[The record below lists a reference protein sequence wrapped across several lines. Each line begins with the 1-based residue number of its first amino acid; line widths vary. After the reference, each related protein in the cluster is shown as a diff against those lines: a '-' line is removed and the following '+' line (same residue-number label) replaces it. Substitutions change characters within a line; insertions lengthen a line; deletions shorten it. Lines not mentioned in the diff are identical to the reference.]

1 MMLNGHVISHNF
13 RNVIGA
19 SLVKAGQFD
28 LIISCDKFISR
39 LKKFT
44 ITFKHDTMEEEERP
58 KKLQKTEHEDASES
72 HLAENGEP
80 MMSGALKTGDEPALK
95 DQQTSKETIK
105 STPIAEKPEDQV
117 NDHEKQEGTTGENG
131 TAQAVPLSKR
141 QQKRRLR
148 QARWDEQ
155 KEERKKQRKEKNKQR
170 KIRKR
175 EEWQHI
181 IEENGGNIP
190 EKKRSVLVPMTL
202 VIDCGWDHLMDD
214 RQRISLGSQITRAY
228 SDNSKAPYRSH
239 LVISSFDKLLKERFD
254 TVLRKM
260 HENWRGIKFIP
271 EDFVYAAEH
280 AKERMKGSHGGQLA
294 GVFSDKEDFAPE
306 DGEVIYLSSDSPN
319 TLTEL
324 KPYSTYII
332 GGLVD
337 KNVHKGVCYQK
348 AIEKGMKTAKLP
360 IGEYLRMASRPV
372 LATNHVAEI
381 MMRWLELGDW
391 GEAFLQVIP
400 QRKGAEKRARPN
412 DKEEPADGEE
422 LETTADNA
430 DIASS
435 GEEYGGEAEQL
446 QDTAE
451 AA

>member
-1 MMLNGHVISHNF
+1 
-13 RNVIGA
+13 
-19 SLVKAGQFD
+19 
-28 LIISCDKFISR
+28 
-39 LKKFT
+39 
-44 ITFKHDTMEEEERP
+44 MEEEERP
-58 KKLQKTEHEDASES
+58 RKLQKTEHEEITELDSN
-72 HLAENGEP
+72 ENGEP
-80 MMSGALKTGDEPALK
+80 MMSGALKTDDESVIRE
-95 DQQTSKETIK
+95 QQTSNETIK
-105 STPIAEKPEDQV
+105 SAPTPGNTEEQANE
-117 NDHEKQEGTTGENG
+117 NEKQGETTGENG
-131 TAQAVPLSKR
+131 AAQVAPLSKR
-141 QQKRRLR
+141 QQKRMLR

-155 KEERKKQRKEKNKQR
+155 KEERKKQRREKNKQR

-190 EKKRSVLVPMTL
+190 EKKRAVLVPVTL

-260 HENWRGIKFIP
+260 HENWRGIKFMP
-271 EDFVYAAEH
+271 EDFVHASEQ
-280 AKERMKGSHGGQLA
+280 AKERMKGPHGGQLA
-294 GVFSDKEDFAPE
+294 GAFAGKEDLAPE
-306 DGEVIYLSSDSPN
+306 NGEVIYLSSDSPN

-337 KNVHKGVCYQK
+337 KNKHKGVCYQK

-400 QRKGAEKRARPN
+400 QRKGAEKRAKP
-412 DKEEPADGEE
+412 DEAEEVGDENE
-422 LETTADNA
+422 SETAADNVEM
-430 DIASS
+430 ASS
-435 GEEYGGEAEQL
+435 GEEDGGEVEQL
-446 QDTAE
+446 QDGAE
-451 AA
+451 AV

>member
-1 MMLNGHVISHNF
+1 
-13 RNVIGA
+13 
-19 SLVKAGQFD
+19 
-28 LIISCDKFISR
+28 
-39 LKKFT
+39 
-44 ITFKHDTMEEEERP
+44 MEEEERP
-58 KKLQKTEHEDASES
+58 RKLQKTEHEEITELDSN
-72 HLAENGEP
+72 ENGEP
-80 MMSGALKTGDEPALK
+80 MMSGALKTGDESVMRE
-95 DQQTSKETIK
+95 QQTSNETIK
-105 STPIAEKPEDQV
+105 SAPTPGSTEEQANE
-117 NDHEKQEGTTGENG
+117 NEKQGETTGENG
-131 TAQAVPLSKR
+131 TAQVVPLSKR
-141 QQKRRLR
+141 QQKRMLR

-155 KEERKKQRKEKNKQR
+155 KEERKKQRREKNKQR

-190 EKKRSVLVPMTL
+190 EKKRAVLVPVTL

-260 HENWRGIKFIP
+260 HENWRGIKFMP
-271 EDFVYAAEH
+271 EDFVHAAEQ
-280 AKERMKGSHGGQLA
+280 AKERMKGPHGGQLA
-294 GVFSDKEDFAPE
+294 GAFAGKEDLAPE
-306 DGEVIYLSSDSPN
+306 NGEVIYLSSDSPN

-337 KNVHKGVCYQK
+337 KNKHKGVCYQK

-400 QRKGAEKRARPN
+400 QRKGAEKRARP
-412 DKEEPADGEE
+412 DDEEEVGDENE
-422 LETTADNA
+422 SETAAENA
-430 DIASS
+430 EMASS
-435 GEEYGGEAEQL
+435 GEEDGGEVEQL
-446 QDTAE
+446 QDGAE
-451 AA
+451 AV

>member
-1 MMLNGHVISHNF
+1 
-13 RNVIGA
+13 
-19 SLVKAGQFD
+19 
-28 LIISCDKFISR
+28 
-39 LKKFT
+39 
-44 ITFKHDTMEEEERP
+44 MEEEERP
-58 KKLQKTEHEDASES
+58 RKLQKTEHEETIELNSS
-72 HLAENGEP
+72 ENGEP
-80 MMSGALKTGDEPALK
+80 MMSGALKNGDKPVIAE
-95 DQQTSKETIK
+95 QQTLNETIK
-105 STPIAEKPEDQV
+105 SAATVEKSEEQTHE
-117 NDHEKQEGTTGENG
+117 NEKQKGTTEENG
-131 TAQAVPLSKR
+131 TAQSVPLSKR
-141 QQKRRLR
+141 QQKRMLR
-148 QARWDEQ
+148 QQRWDEQ

-181 IEENGGNIP
+181 IEDNGGNIP
-190 EKKRSVLVPMTL
+190 QKKRSVLVPVTL

-239 LVISSFDKLLKERFD
+239 LAISSFDKLLKERFD

-260 HENWRGIKFIP
+260 HENWRGIQFMP
-271 EDFVYAAEH
+271 EDFVHAAEQ
-280 AKERMKGSHGGQLA
+280 AKERMKGPHGGKLEGA
-294 GVFSDKEDFAPE
+294 FADKEDFAPE
-306 DGEVIYLSSDSPN
+306 NGEVIYLSSDSPN

-337 KNVHKGVCYQK
+337 KNKHKGVCYQK

-391 GEAFLQVIP
+391 GEAFLRVIP
-400 QRKGAEKRARPN
+400 QRKGAQKRERSDDA
-412 DKEEPADGEE
+412 EETGDEVE
-422 LETTADNA
+422 SETAADNA
-430 DIASS
+430 DMASS
-435 GEEYGGEAEQL
+435 GEEDGGEAEQL
-446 QDTAE
+446 ENGAE
-451 AA
+451 AV

>member
-1 MMLNGHVISHNF
+1 
-13 RNVIGA
+13 
-19 SLVKAGQFD
+19 
-28 LIISCDKFISR
+28 
-39 LKKFT
+39 
-44 ITFKHDTMEEEERP
+44 
-58 KKLQKTEHEDASES
+58 
-72 HLAENGEP
+72 
-80 MMSGALKTGDEPALK
+80 
-95 DQQTSKETIK
+95 
-105 STPIAEKPEDQV
+105 
-117 NDHEKQEGTTGENG
+117 
-131 TAQAVPLSKR
+131 
-141 QQKRRLR
+141 
-148 QARWDEQ
+148 
-155 KEERKKQRKEKNKQR
+155 
-170 KIRKR
+170 
-175 EEWQHI
+175 
-181 IEENGGNIP
+181 
-190 EKKRSVLVPMTL
+190 
-202 VIDCGWDHLMDD
+202 
-214 RQRISLGSQITRAY
+214 
-228 SDNSKAPYRSH
+228 
-239 LVISSFDKLLKERFD
+239 
-254 TVLRKM
+254 M

-435 GEEYGGEAEQL
+435 GE
-446 QDTAE
+446 
-451 AA
+451 

>member
-1 MMLNGHVISHNF
+1 
-13 RNVIGA
+13 
-19 SLVKAGQFD
+19 
-28 LIISCDKFISR
+28 
-39 LKKFT
+39 
-44 ITFKHDTMEEEERP
+44 MEEEERP
-58 KKLQKTEHEDASES
+58 RKLQKTEHEEPTE
-72 HLAENGEP
+72 LNLTVNGEP
-80 MMSGALKTGDEPALK
+80 MMSGALKSGDEPSITEE
-95 DQQTSKETIK
+95 QTPNETNK
-105 STPIAEKPEDQV
+105 STAENPDEQA
-117 NDHEKQEGTTGENG
+117 NEIEKEKEVTEENG
-131 TAQAVPLSKR
+131 TVPTVPLSKR
-141 QQKRRLR
+141 KQKRLLR

-155 KEERKKQRKEKNKQR
+155 REERKKQRKEKNKQR

-175 EEWQHI
+175 EEWQQI

-190 EKKRSVLVPMTL
+190 EKKRSVLVPVTL

-228 SDNSKAPYRSH
+228 SDNSKAPYRTH

-260 HENWRGIKFIP
+260 HENWRGIKFMP
-271 EDFVYAAEH
+271 EDFVFAAEQ
-280 AKERMKGSHGGQLA
+280 AKEKMKGAHGGQLA
-294 GVFSDKEDFAPE
+294 GVFADKEDFAPE
-306 DGEVIYLSSDSPN
+306 NGEVIYLSSDSPN

-337 KNVHKGVCYQK
+337 KNKHKGVCYQK

-400 QRKGAEKRARPN
+400 QRKGAEKRARPDDAEGVGDEN
-412 DKEEPADGEE
+412 ESKVAVDIADK
-422 LETTADNA
+422 
-430 DIASS
+430 ASS
-435 GEEYGGEAEQL
+435 GEEDEELENGAEAE
-446 QDTAE
+446 
-451 AA
+451 

>member
-1 MMLNGHVISHNF
+1 
-13 RNVIGA
+13 
-19 SLVKAGQFD
+19 
-28 LIISCDKFISR
+28 
-39 LKKFT
+39 
-44 ITFKHDTMEEEERP
+44 MEEEERP
-58 KKLQKTEHEDASES
+58 RKLQKTEHENSTES
-72 HLAENGEP
+72 HLTENGEP
-80 MMSGALKTGDEPALK
+80 MMSGALKPGDEQ
-95 DQQTSKETIK
+95 QQTANETIK
-105 STPIAEKPEDQV
+105 PATEDSKEQTNEKETQY
-117 NDHEKQEGTTGENG
+117 EATEENG
-131 TAQAVPLSKR
+131 TAQVVPLSKR
-141 QQKRRLR
+141 QQKRMLR
-148 QARWDEQ
+148 RAMWDEQ
-155 KEERKKQRKEKNKQR
+155 KEERKKQRKEKNKLR

-175 EEWQHI
+175 EEWQQI

-190 EKKRSVLVPMTL
+190 PKKRSILVPVTL

-260 HENWRGIKFIP
+260 HENWRGITFMP
-271 EDFVYAAEH
+271 EDFVHAAEQ
-280 AKERMKGSHGGQLA
+280 AKERMKGPHGGQLA
-294 GVFSDKEDFAPE
+294 GAFSDKGDVTPE
-306 DGEVIYLSSDSPN
+306 NGEVIYLSSDSPN

-337 KNVHKGVCYQK
+337 KNKHKGVCYQK

-400 QRKGAEKRARPN
+400 QRKGAEKKARL
-412 DKEEPADGEE
+412 DDAEKIGDEEG
-422 LETTADNA
+422 LETTVDDADM
-430 DIASS
+430 ASL
-435 GEEYGGEAEQL
+435 GEEDCQDEQL
-446 QDTAE
+446 EGACE
-451 AA
+451 AV

>member
-1 MMLNGHVISHNF
+1 
-13 RNVIGA
+13 
-19 SLVKAGQFD
+19 
-28 LIISCDKFISR
+28 
-39 LKKFT
+39 
-44 ITFKHDTMEEEERP
+44 MEEEERP
-58 KKLQKTEHEDASES
+58 RKLQKTEHEEATEMNPT
-72 HLAENGEP
+72 ENGEP
-80 MMSGALKTGDEPALK
+80 IMSGALKSDDEPAIEE
-95 DQQTSKETIK
+95 QQTPNAVVK
-105 STPIAEKPEDQV
+105 STPNAENSEKQTNETE
-117 NDHEKQEGTTGENG
+117 EKQEEGTEGNG
-131 TAQAVPLSKR
+131 TAQAIPLSKR
-141 QQKRRLR
+141 QQKRMLR
-148 QARWDEQ
+148 QKKWDEQ
-155 KEERKKQRKEKNKQR
+155 KDERKKLRKEKNKER

-181 IEENGGNIP
+181 IEENGGYIP
-190 EKKRSVLVPMTL
+190 PKKRSVLVPVTL

-239 LVISSFDKLLKERFD
+239 LAISSFDKLLKGRFD

-260 HENWRGIKFIP
+260 HENWRGIQFMP
-271 EDFVYAAEH
+271 EDFVHAAEQ
-280 AKERMKGSHGGQLA
+280 AKERMKGPHGGNLA
-294 GVFSDKEDFAPE
+294 GAFADKEGFAPE
-306 DGEVIYLSSDSPN
+306 NGEVIYLSSDSPN

-337 KNVHKGVCYQK
+337 KNKHKGVCYQK

-400 QRKGAEKRARPN
+400 QRKGAEKRDRSDGA
-412 DKEEPADGEE
+412 EEVGDEDGSEMA
-422 LETTADNA
+422 ADNA
-430 DIASS
+430 EMASS
-435 GEEYGGEAEQL
+435 GEEDGGEAEQL
-446 QDTAE
+446 ENGSE
-451 AA
+451 AV

>member
-1 MMLNGHVISHNF
+1 
-13 RNVIGA
+13 
-19 SLVKAGQFD
+19 
-28 LIISCDKFISR
+28 
-39 LKKFT
+39 
-44 ITFKHDTMEEEERP
+44 MEEEERP
-58 KKLQKTEHEDASES
+58 RKLQKTEHEDGIES

-80 MMSGALKTGDEPALK
+80 MMSGALKTGDEAVIAE
-95 DQQTSKETIK
+95 QHIANETIR
-105 STPIAEKPEDQV
+105 SAPTAENPEEKT
-117 NDHEKQEGTTGENG
+117 NDNEKQEATTEENG
-131 TAQAVPLSKR
+131 TTQAVPLSKR
-141 QQKRRLR
+141 QQKRMLR

-175 EEWQHI
+175 EEWQQI
-181 IEENGGNIP
+181 IEENGGNVP
-190 EKKRSVLVPMTL
+190 QKKRSVLVPVTL

-260 HENWRGIKFIP
+260 HENWRGIKFMP
-271 EDFVYAAEH
+271 EDFVHAAEQ
-280 AKERMKGSHGGQLA
+280 AKEKMKGTHGGQLA
-294 GVFSDKEDFAPE
+294 GAFADKEDFAPE
-306 DGEVIYLSSDSPN
+306 NGEVIYLSSDSPN

-337 KNVHKGVCYQK
+337 KNTHKGICYQK

-400 QRKGAEKRARPN
+400 QRKGAEKRARP
-412 DKEEPADGEE
+412 DDAEEIGDNEE
-422 LETTADNA
+422 LETAADNA
-430 DIASS
+430 DMASS
-435 GEEYGGEAEQL
+435 GEEDGGEAEQL
-446 QDTAE
+446 EDATE
-451 AA
+451 AV